1 MIARRLFCLILL
13 LAASRAATTATTH
26 SRADG
31 SLVTAQHQFDSGFY
45 SDAIT
50 TLRSATTQNPK
61 DAQAYYW
68 LGRSFYELKDFTNAI
83 AQLEQATKLDPQ
95 NSLYHQWLGR
105 AYGEKA
111 DRDHSFFLAQKTK
124 HEFLEAVRLSSVNIS
139 ARRDLEEFYLQA
151 PWILGGSHD
160 KAMEQVNAIA
170 AQDPVEGHLARA
182 AYWRDAKKF
191 DLVEAEYNWVLQLK
205 PKRIDPYLE
214 AAGFYQRQNDA
225 KKILTVIEA
234 AARVNPTDARLSYF
248 RGVADVIA
256 GNRLNEG
263 EQYLKS
269 YIASTPER
277 SEWPSHAAAREWLGR
292 LYEKTGHRVEAAE
305 QYRAALQLDPGRKDA
320 RDRLK
325 SLEKSSH

>member
-1 MIARRLFCLILL
+1 MIARKAFSLVLMFVASGG
-13 LAASRAATTATTH
+13 AAAAATA
-26 SRADG
+26 RGDA

-50 TLRSATTQNPK
+50 TLRNATTKNPK

-83 AQLEQATKLDPQ
+83 VQLEQAAKLDAQ
-95 NSLYHQWLGR
+95 NSLFHQWLGR

-124 HEFLEAVRLSSVNIS
+124 HEFLEAVRLNSGNIS
-139 ARRDLEEFYLQA
+139 ARRDLEEFYLEA
-151 PWILGGSHD
+151 PWILGGSKE
-160 KAMEQVNAIA
+160 KAMEQVTAIA
-170 AQDPVEGHLARA
+170 AQDSLEGHLARA
-182 AYWRDAKKF
+182 AYWMDAKKF
-191 DLVEAEYNWVLQLK
+191 DLVSAECNAVLQLK

-214 AAGFYQRQNDA
+214 VASFYQRQNDA
-225 KKILTVIEA
+225 TKMLAAIQA
-234 AARVNPTDARLSYF
+234 AAQVSSADLRLSYY

-256 GNRLNEG
+256 GSRLNEG

-292 LYEKTGHRVEAAE
+292 LYEKTGRRVEASE
-305 QYRAALQLDPGRKDA
+305 QYRAALQLDPLRKDA

-325 SLEKSSH
+325 SLEKSPH

>member
-1 MIARRLFCLILL
+1 MIARRGWSLVLL
-13 LAASRAATTATTH
+13 LVASTGAVGGKT
-26 SRADG
+26 SRGDG

-50 TLRSATTQNPK
+50 TLRNATTQNPK

-83 AQLEQATKLDPQ
+83 AQLEQATKLDAQ

-124 HEFLEAVRLSSVNIS
+124 HEFLEAVRLNSANFA
-139 ARRDLEEFYLQA
+139 ARRDLEEFYLEA
-151 PWILGGSHD
+151 PWILGGS
-160 KAMEQVNAIA
+160 KEKGMEQANAIA

-182 AYWRDAKKF
+182 FYWLDAKKF
-191 DLVEAEYNWVLQLK
+191 DLVDAECNWVLQLK
-205 PKRIDPYLE
+205 PKRIEPYLE
-214 AAGFYQRQNDA
+214 VAGFYQLRNDA
-225 KKILTVIEA
+225 TKMLAAIQA
-234 AARVNPTDARLSYF
+234 AAQVSPNDPRLSYY
-248 RGVADVIA
+248 RGVSDVIA
-256 GNRLNEG
+256 GNRLSEG

-292 LYEKTGHRVEAAE
+292 LYEKTGHRVEASE

-325 SLEKSSH
+325 SLEKSPH

>member
-1 MIARRLFCLILL
+1 MIARRAFTLIVL
-13 LAASRAATTATTH
+13 LAASRGVAARTTA
-26 SRADG
+26 RADG
-31 SLVTAQHQFDSGFY
+31 SLITAQHQFDSGFY

-50 TLRSATTQNPK
+50 TLRNAATQNPK

-68 LGRSFYELKDFTNAI
+68 LGRSFYELKDFTDAI
-83 AQLEQATKLDPQ
+83 AQLEQAAKLEPQ
-95 NSLYHQWLGR
+95 NSFYHQWLGR

-124 HEFLEAVRLSSVNIS
+124 HEFLEAVRLNSANIS
-139 ARRDLEEFYLQA
+139 VRRDLEEFYLEA
-151 PWILGGSHD
+151 PWILGGSKE
-160 KAMEQVNAIA
+160 KAMEQANAIA

-182 AYWRDAKKF
+182 AYWMDAKKF
-191 DLVEAEYNWVLQLK
+191 DVVNAECNWVLQLK
-205 PKRIDPYLE
+205 PKSIEPYLE
-214 AAGFYQRQNDA
+214 VAGFYQRQNDA
-225 KKILTVIEA
+225 TKMLA
-234 AARVNPTDARLSYF
+234 AIQAATQVNPKDPRLSYY

-292 LYEKTGHRVEAAE
+292 LYEKTGRRVEASE
-305 QYRAALQLDPGRKDA
+305 QYRAALQLDPLRKDA

-325 SLEKSSH
+325 SLEKSPH

>member
-1 MIARRLFCLILL
+1 MIARRAFTLILL
-13 LAASRAATTATTH
+13 LAASHGAAATTAH
-26 SRADG
+26 SDG

-50 TLRSATTQNPK
+50 TLRNAAAKNPK

-68 LGRSFYELKDFTNAI
+68 LGRSYYELKDFTDSI
-83 AQLEQATKLDPQ
+83 TQLEQATKLDPQ

-111 DRDHSFFLAQKTK
+111 DRDHSFFLAQRTK
-124 HEFLEAVRLSSVNIS
+124 HEFLEAVRLNSSNLS
-139 ARRDLEEFYLQA
+139 ARRDLEEFYLEA
-151 PWILGGSHD
+151 PWILGGGKD
-160 KAMEQVNAIA
+160 KAMEQANAIA

-182 AYWRDAKKF
+182 AYWLDAKKS
-191 DLVEAEYNWVLQLK
+191 DLVDAECNWVMQLK
-205 PKRIDPYLE
+205 PKRIEPYLE
-214 AAGFYQRQNDA
+214 VAGFYQHQNDA
-225 KKILTVIEA
+225 TKMLKATEA
-234 AARVNPTDARLSYF
+234 VAQLSPTDPRVSYY

-256 GNRLNEG
+256 GNHLNEG

-292 LYEKTGHRVEAAE
+292 LYEKTGHRVEASE
-305 QYRAALQLDPGRKDA
+305 QYRAALQIDPFRKDA